1 MTAKEHKAFIDNI
14 QQALEISVEK
24 TLRRKAAL
32 GESVV
37 YAHPDGTPYT
47 LPATETLN
55 YHRWRNESF
64 PRQNN
69 NGGTILPHFHSIN
82 HKRISTTIHTRT
94 VVDVLIIY
102 DL

>member
-47 LPATETLN
+47 P
-55 YHRWRNESF
+55 
-64 PRQNN
+64 
-69 NGGTILPHFHSIN
+69 
-82 HKRISTTIHTRT
+82 
-94 VVDVLIIY
+94 IY
-102 DL
+102 

>member
-1 MTAKEHKAFIDNI
+1 MTAKEHKVFIDNI

-47 LPATETLN
+47 LPATEALAR
-55 YHRWRNESF
+55 Y
-64 PRQNN
+64 
-69 NGGTILPHFHSIN
+69 L
-82 HKRISTTIHTRT
+82 TTKQ
-94 VVDVLIIY
+94 
-102 DL
+102 